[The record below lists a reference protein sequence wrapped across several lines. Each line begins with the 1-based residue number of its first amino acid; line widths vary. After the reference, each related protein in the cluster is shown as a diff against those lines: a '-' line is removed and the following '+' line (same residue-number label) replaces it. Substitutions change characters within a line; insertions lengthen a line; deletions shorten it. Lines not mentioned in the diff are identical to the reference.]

1 MPDEFLSEA
10 RLKAALGERPFRFH
24 EQVGSTN
31 DLAQQWALDGAPAG
45 AVVVAEEQVAGR
57 GRFGRT
63 WLAPA
68 GTALLFSVIL
78 RPQIRA
84 ERLARLTMV
93 GAVAVAETVMG
104 MAPGQVRLKWPND
117 VWLAGHK
124 VAGILPEAIWLGSDL
139 QAIVLGIGV
148 NVSMDFAGTAL
159 ADSATS
165 IETVTGQHV
174 DRAALLAAILGRIDA
189 WTARLEEPALLETW
203 RGWLATLGRRVTA
216 TAPGEQIDEQISG
229 EALDVDDSGALL
241 LRVDDGSVR
250 RIVSGE
256 VTLAD

>member
-1 MPDEFLSEA
+1 MPDALLTEQ
-10 RLKAALGERPFRFH
+10 RLREALGTRPLRFYARA
-24 EQVGSTN
+24 GSTN

-45 AVVVAEEQVAGR
+45 AVVVAEEQVTGR
-57 GRFGRT
+57 GRFGRA

-84 ERLARLTMV
+84 ERLTRLTMV
-93 GAVAVAETVMG
+93 GALAVAETVMG

-117 VWLAGHK
+117 VWLAGRK

-139 QAIVLGIGV
+139 QAVVLGIGV
-148 NVSMDFAGTAL
+148 NVSVDFAGTPL

-165 IETVTGQHV
+165 IETVTGKHV
-174 DRAALLAAILGRIDA
+174 DRAALLAAILGRIDG

-203 RGWLATLGRRVTA
+203 RGWLETLGRRVTA
-216 TAPGEQIDEQISG
+216 TAPGEQISG

-250 RIVSGE
+250 RIASGE

>member
-1 MPDEFLSEA
+1 
-10 RLKAALGERPFRFH
+10 
-24 EQVGSTN
+24 
-31 DLAQQWALDGAPAG
+31 
-45 AVVVAEEQVAGR
+45 
-57 GRFGRT
+57 
-63 WLAPA
+63 
-68 GTALLFSVIL
+68 
-78 RPQIRA
+78 
-84 ERLARLTMV
+84 
-93 GAVAVAETVMG
+93 
-104 MAPGQVRLKWPND
+104 
-117 VWLAGHK
+117 
-124 VAGILPEAIWLGSDL
+124 
-139 QAIVLGIGV
+139 
-148 NVSMDFAGTAL
+148 MDFAGTAL

-216 TAPGEQIDEQISG
+216 TAPGGQIDEQISG